1 MFIASISWWQSELS
15 TKVMSL
21 KWLLKQLLK
30 KLRRSWENNSIMEP
44 RVRAVNLHPFLL
56 LLFSFLPPFFMTLGS
71 RVTFCWQDKNAKF
84 PPLLPQL
91 PHLFYMEKIFYQ
103 MEKVG
108 WKNNKITISNR
119 LYFGSKIVTFG
130 LLLWFMIGF
139 LMGNIVVQLCNR
151 YTAFILV

>member
-1 MFIASISWWQSELS
+1 MTIRAQHQSNES
-15 TKVMSL
+15 EVTTETTSQKAE
-21 KWLLKQLLK
+21 K
-30 KLRRSWENNSIMEP
+30 KLREQFNYGATSQ
-44 RVRAVNLHPFLL
+44 
-56 LLFSFLPPFFMTLGS
+56 GS
-71 RVTFCWQDKNAKF
+71 KSSPIFT
-84 PPLLPQL
+84 PPLFFLAPIFHDSWKPSNILLTGQKCKISPSPPQL

-119 LYFGSKIVTFG
+119 LYLGVKIVTLGLPFFG